1 MPSKNTNA
9 RPCPR
14 KRLKRAES
22 HFGMQLRPPFSG
34 PSSTI
39 STTFLSP
46 LGCPSLFLP
55 SFLVAKGDKRDG
67 PNAESGK
74 EGRRKDAASF
84 HCVSVFVLR
93 IQASLMFRKC
103 SGMRRMNGPTTR
115 VPPLLR
121 AESYNSI
128 RLQNM
133 LNFAHGSPTQ
143 LHFPEHLHGKT
154 LHRWRRALY
163 IWP

>member
-55 SFLVAKGDKRDG
+55 SFLVAKGDNRDG
-67 PNAESGK
+67 PQCRKWEGKKEERRRLLPLRVRVCPAHSGLSHVQ
-74 EGRRKDAASF
+74 E
-84 HCVSVFVLR
+84 VLWY
-93 IQASLMFRKC
+93 AK
-103 SGMRRMNGPTTR
+103 NGPTTR

-133 LNFAHGSPTQ
+133 LNFAYGSPT
-143 LHFPEHLHGKT
+143 
-154 LHRWRRALY
+154 
-163 IWP
+163 